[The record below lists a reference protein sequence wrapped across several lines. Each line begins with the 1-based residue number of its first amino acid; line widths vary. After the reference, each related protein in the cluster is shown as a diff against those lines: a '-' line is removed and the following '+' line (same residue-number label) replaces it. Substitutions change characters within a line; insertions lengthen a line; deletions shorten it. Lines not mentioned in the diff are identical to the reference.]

1 MELIFSILLLGL
13 ILGSL
18 ANTFIYRI
26 PLSSYPNKVVS
37 SNFKLLGRRS
47 RCTSCE
53 KIIPIY
59 HNIPVVSYLYLKGKC
74 RYCNHSISLM
84 YPIIEIST
92 ACILLLI
99 YLKVGINIF
108 FPFYSIFFI
117 LLLIAS
123 AIDIRHRILPNSINY
138 SLIIIGI
145 FGSYFFN
152 LINIYDSLIGGI
164 SGYLIIFFIEKTYTL
179 FFKKEGIGR
188 GDAKLLSAIGFWI
201 GWLNLP
207 IILFM
212 SSSLGLLFIFF
223 HKFTTGSSD
232 KNILELKIPFGP
244 FLSLSTLFV
253 FLNNNF

>member
-26 PLSSYPNKVVS
+26 PLSLYPNKATS
-37 SNFKLLGRRS
+37 TNFQLLGNRS
-47 RCTSCE
+47 RCTACE

-59 HNIPVVSYLYLKGKC
+59 HNIPIVSYLYLKGKC
-74 RYCNHSISLM
+74 RFCNHPISSM

-108 FPFYSIFFI
+108 FFFYAIFFI
-117 LLLIAS
+117 LLLIGS
-123 AIDIRHRILPNSINY
+123 AIDIRHRILPNSI
-138 SLIIIGI
+138 
-145 FGSYFFN
+145 SYFFG

-164 SGYLIIFFIEKTYTL
+164 SGYLIIFFIEKTYAL
-179 FFKKEGIGR
+179 IYKKEGIGR
-188 GDAKLLSAIGFWI
+188 GDAKLLSAIGFWF

-207 IILFM
+207 TILLI
-212 SSSLGLLFIFF
+212 SSFLGLLVVFIQ
-223 HKFTTGSSD
+223 KFMTGNSD
-232 KNILELKIPFGP
+232 KNILEFKIPFGP

-253 FLNNNF
+253 FLNSNY

>member
-26 PLSSYPNKVVS
+26 PLSLYPNKVTS
-37 SNFKLLGRRS
+37 SNFKLLESRS

-53 KIIPIY
+53 EILPIY

-74 RYCNHSISLM
+74 RFCNHPISSM

-108 FPFYSIFFI
+108 FFFYAILFI
-117 LLLIAS
+117 LLLIGS

-138 SLIIIGI
+138 VLVITGVL
-145 FGSYFFN
+145 GSYFFG

-164 SGYLIIFFIEKTYTL
+164 SGYLIIFFIEKTYAL
-179 FFKKEGIGR
+179 IYKKEGIGR
-188 GDAKLLSAIGFWI
+188 GDAKLLSAIGFWF

-207 IILFM
+207 TILLM
-212 SSSLGLLFIFF
+212 SSSLGLLVVFIQ
-223 HKFTTGSSD
+223 KFMTGNSY
-232 KNILELKIPFGP
+232 KNILEFKIPFGP

-253 FLNNNF
+253 FLNSNY

>member
-1 MELIFSILLLGL
+1 MGLIFSILLLGL

-26 PLSSYPNKVVS
+26 PLSLYPNKATS
-37 SNFKLLGRRS
+37 SNFELLGSRS

-74 RYCNHSISLM
+74 RFCEHSISLM
-84 YPIIEIST
+84 YPIVEISA

-99 YLKVGINIF
+99 YLKVGITIF
-108 FPFYSIFFI
+108 FFFFAIFFI
-117 LLLIAS
+117 FLLVSS
-123 AIDIRHRILPNSINY
+123 AIDIRHGILPNSINY
-138 SLIIIGI
+138 ILIITGVI
-145 FGSYFFN
+145 GSYFFD

-164 SGYLIIFFIEKTYTL
+164 SGYLIIFVIEKTYAL
-179 FFKKEGIGR
+179 IYKKEGIGR
-188 GDAKLLSAIGFWI
+188 GDAKLLSAIGFWF

-207 IILFM
+207 TILLI
-212 SSSLGLLFIFF
+212 SSSIALLVVFIQ
-223 HKFTTGSSD
+223 KFMTRNSD
-232 KNILELKIPFGP
+232 KNILKSKIPFGP

-253 FLNNNF
+253 FLNSNY

>member
-1 MELIFSILLLGL
+1 MEIILSILLIGL

-26 PLSSYPNKVVS
+26 PLFLYPDKVTS
-37 SNFKLLGRRS
+37 SNFKILGRRS

-59 HNIPVVSYLYLKGKC
+59 HNIPVVSYLCLKGKC
-74 RYCNHSISLM
+74 KYCNQSISLM

-99 YLKVGINIF
+99 YLKVGMNIF
-108 FPFYSIFFI
+108 FSFYSIFFI

-138 SLIIIGI
+138 SLIIIGV

-152 LINIYDSLIGGI
+152 LTNIYDSIIGGI
-164 SGYLIIFFIEKTYTL
+164 SGYLIIFFIEKTYT
-179 FFKKEGIGR
+179 FFLKKEGIGR
-188 GDAKLLSAIGFWI
+188 GDAKLLSAIGFWM

-207 IILFM
+207 IILFV
-212 SSSLGLLFIFF
+212 SSSLGLLFVFIQ
-223 HKFTTGSSD
+223 KITTGNSD
-232 KNILELKIPFGP
+232 TNILEFKIPFGP

-253 FLNNNF
+253 FLNSNY

>member
-1 MELIFSILLLGL
+1 MGLIFSILLLGL

-26 PLSSYPNKVVS
+26 PLSLYPNEETS
-37 SNFKLLGRRS
+37 SNFKLLASRS
-47 RCTSCE
+47 RCTTCE
-53 KIIPIY
+53 EVIPIY
-59 HNIPVVSYLYLKGKC
+59 HNIPIVSYLYLKGKC
-74 RYCNHSISLM
+74 RFCNQSISLI

-99 YLKVGINIF
+99 YMKIGINIF
-108 FPFYSIFFI
+108 FFFYAVFFI
-117 LLLIAS
+117 LLLIS
-123 AIDIRHRILPNSINY
+123 STIDIRHRILPNSINY
-138 SLIIIGI
+138 FLITMGI
-145 FGSYFFN
+145 YGSYFFG
-152 LINIYDSLIGGI
+152 LINTYDSLIGGI
-164 SGYLIIFFIEKTYTL
+164 SGYLIIFIIEKIYKL
-179 FFKKEGIGR
+179 IYKKEGIGR
-188 GDAKLLSAIGFWI
+188 GDAKLFSAIGFWI

-212 SSSLGLLFIFF
+212 SSSLGLLVIFF